1 MKRTRK
7 DQPLLFDAVD
17 CPLFPAIDGSPLE
30 THAERYGLTIGEDD
44 GHCWIGSRCT
54 IGGKEARV
62 KCAGTIA
69 YIEPVSLDVEPVYVE
84 WDEVCEAFE
93 CADGVPDFPPIDP
106 F

>member
-1 MKRTRK
+1 MKHARK

-17 CPLFPAIDGSPLE
+17 CPLFQRQTMDDSPPDTHLE
-30 THAERYGLTIGEDD
+30 GYGEDD
-44 GHCWIGSRCT
+44 GRCWTGSRCT

-62 KCAGTIA
+62 KSAGTIA

-93 CADGVPDFPPIDP
+93 YDDVPDFPPIDHS
-106 F
+106 